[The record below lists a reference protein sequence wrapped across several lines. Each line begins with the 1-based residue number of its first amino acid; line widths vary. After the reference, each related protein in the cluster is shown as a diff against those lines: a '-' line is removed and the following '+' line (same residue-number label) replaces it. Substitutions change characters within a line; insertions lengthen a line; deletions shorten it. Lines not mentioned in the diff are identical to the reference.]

1 MNAFNYRDG
10 ELFAEGVA
18 LSAIAERYGTP
29 TYVYSRAHIE
39 AQYRSYADA
48 LQGTEH
54 LVCFAVKA
62 NSNLGVLNVL
72 ARLGAGFD
80 IVSGGELERVLA
92 AGGRADR
99 VVFSGVG
106 KTREDMR
113 RALEVGVHCFNVES
127 TDELERLQVVAAEM
141 GKVAPVSLRVN
152 PDVDAGTHPYIS
164 TGLKENKFGIA
175 IADAE
180 AIYVRAA
187 QLPNLEVVGVDC
199 HIGSQLTTVEPFL
212 DALDRLLVLVDRLA
226 ECGIHLRHLD
236 LGGGVGVRYRD
247 EQPPRVADYIKA
259 IRERVGERNLA
270 LVFEPGRYIVANA
283 GVLLTRVEYLKHTE
297 HKDFAIIDA
306 AMNDLIRPALYQA
319 WMGVSAVKP
328 RAGEGRAYDLVGP
341 ICETGDFLG
350 KDRVL
355 NLAEGDLLAVESAGA
370 YGFVMSSNYNTR
382 GRCAEI
388 LVDGDQAFEVR
399 RRETVAEL
407 YAGESLLPE

>member
-18 LSAIAERYGTP
+18 LSAIAEQFGTP

-39 AQYRSYADA
+39 AQYRSYTDA
-48 LQGTEH
+48 LQGAEH

-259 IRERVGERNLA
+259 IRERVGERDLA

>member
-127 TDELERLQVVAAEM
+127 TDEMERLQVVAAEM

-259 IRERVGERNLA
+259 IRERVGKRDLA